1 MDKIPYE
8 LIAKYLSGECLPE
21 EEQTLERWLDE
32 GLENRKIFEELSQ
45 EWSAVTSSEKYSQ
58 VRNDVWSSLKDRI
71 HSSGHQT
78 HRTGIFRRVAGIAA
92 AVALVSVLAF
102 AFVKVDRTE
111 KLYASQMITVR
122 TMSGQKS
129 EVELPDGTR
138 IWLNSESEITYPAD
152 YNVNNRNVSLTRG
165 EAFFDVAKSETS
177 KFLLDAGELGVK
189 VYGTRFN
196 VRRYDE
202 DPEVD
207 VALEEGHI
215 DVLSP
220 EGGRWAEMFPGQKFI
235 LEKTTGD
242 KSLVKCDAGIE
253 GIWRMGELV
262 IDQASFDKVL
272 KSMERWYG
280 VRITVSGEYDAG
292 RQFWMTIKTESLREM
307 LDKLD
312 RLIPFSYDINGEKVT
327 LKLTN

>member
-1 MDKIPYE
+1 M
-8 LIAKYLSGECLPE
+8 
-21 EEQTLERWLDE
+21 
-32 GLENRKIFEELSQ
+32 
-45 EWSAVTSSEKYSQ
+45 
-58 VRNDVWSSLKDRI
+58 
-71 HSSGHQT
+71 
-78 HRTGIFRRVAGIAA
+78 AGIAA
-92 AVALVSVLAF
+92 AVALVSILAF
-102 AFVKVDRTE
+102 AFVKVGRTE

-122 TMSGQKS
+122 TMPGQKS

-152 YNVNNRNVSLTRG
+152 YKVNNRNVSLTRG

-220 EGGRWAEMFPGQKFI
+220 EGGRWAEMFPGQKFT

>member
-21 EEQTLERWLDE
+21 EERTLERWLDE

-45 EWSAVTSSEKYSQ
+45 EWSAVSSSEKYSR
-58 VRNDVWSSLKDRI
+58 VKSGVWSDLENQI
-71 HSSGHQT
+71 YSSSRRVRGS
-78 HRTGIFRRVAGIAA
+78 GIFRRIAGIAA
-92 AVALVSVLAF
+92 AVVMASVLTF
-102 AFVKVDRTE
+102 AFLKVDRTE

-122 TMSGQKS
+122 TMPGQKS
-129 EVELPDGTR
+129 ELELPDGTR
-138 IWLNSESEITYPAD
+138 IWLNSESEIVYPAD
-152 YNVNNRNVSLTRG
+152 YNINNRNVSLTRG

-177 KFLLDAGELGVK
+177 KFMLNAGELGVK

-196 VRRYDE
+196 VRKYDE

-220 EGGRWAEMFPGQKFI
+220 EGGRWAEMFPGQKFT
-235 LEKTTGD
+235 LEKATGD

-280 VRITVSGEYDAG
+280 VRITVSGEYDAS

-307 LDKLD
+307 LDRLDKLV
-312 RLIPFSYDINGEKVT
+312 PFSYDINGGKVT
-327 LKLTN
+327 LKLRN